1 MASLTGT
8 LETVN
13 SGKPVTEG
21 KKVAPSFIG
30 GLSDWATKA
39 VSVAAPA
46 IAQAGS
52 DRLKSSVT
60 KVMFDTILGPGGADE
75 LKAVQDAES
84 QGSVPVGTASTRI
97 EAAARTALKNHPGR
111 EFEVYKTFSDLGMT
125 PAILQNFG
133 FQMAQEAAGQKG
145 VISNTETALKAAT
158 DAGFDVRPDN
168 LAEAEAYGLKALI
181 AENDYKRALEFARLS
196 GGSGGSGG
204 GGGSASKAASDAV
217 GSTALQAWVVRSQP
231 ILSQAR
237 SMVTSAGDD
246 PQRQTMIIKLKP
258 QLFAALEAQRANII
272 GTLAQAGVVD
282 SDTLKAINTQFDAD
296 RKAVDDLFNASF
308 TQNEQTLKA
317 LQDGFALDSRTALST
332 YSLLGEV
339 FGQATVNSIFQG
351 DFLSSLPTE
360 TRENFTQE
368 LNAFA
373 KTTTMVGLNAKA
385 AGAMHMTN
393 LIKIWK
399 GETKLSELTSSDA
412 QKRLMGPLISGTINM
427 ARTIKGGGGD
437 ESTRKA
443 FLSGSQEI
451 TTAASFLEI
460 SNDPKQQ
467 TYIRNA
473 TNSVAHPEIAETL
486 KVLKRDNPTDPIV
499 SAQINASRVTTAK
512 MIKVTYGSG
521 PNQTKDGIWSV
532 EQGKDGMYYTQ
543 RNDAAYYKALDQ
555 AQREVRQNNMEGG
568 DLKLEDFIG
577 VVQKPPADMVTKVDN
592 LNLQVGFLVRTHELD
607 DEGFKGVTPVELR
620 RFYGH
625 KDIVPTSAEGKKRT
639 TASQDWMANYMTF
652 QRQLQEPPKP
662 IELTVP
668 QATATPTSFKG
679 AKVSV
684 GDLVSRFRSYG
695 VPDVVAAGIIG
706 NIDAESSF
714 DPNAVNPNGGA
725 RGLIQWLS
733 KDRLANAKDNGF
745 DLNNVD
751 DQIAFIIWELNNSES
766 DAKKKIM
773 LAKTPEE
780 AADLVGKWYVRP
792 ERMPDG
798 DIIHG
803 DRRRGTASK
812 AYAGMQ

>member
-8 LETVN
+8 LETIN

-21 KKVAPSFIG
+21 KRVAPSFIG
-30 GLSDWATKA
+30 GLADWATKA

-52 DRLKSSVT
+52 DRLKSDVT
-60 KVMFDTILGPGGADE
+60 KTMFDTILGPGGADE
-75 LKAVQDAES
+75 LKAVQAAES

-97 EAAARTALKNHPGR
+97 EAAARNALKNHPGR

-133 FQMAQEAAGQKG
+133 FQMAQEAVGQKG
-145 VISNTETALKAAT
+145 VINNTETALKAAT

-168 LAEAEAYGLKALI
+168 LAEAEAYGLRALI
-181 AENDYKRALEFARLS
+181 VENDYKRALDFARAS
-196 GGSGGSGG
+196 SGG
-204 GGGSASKAASDAV
+204 GSSTGGSSASKTTAQLVSSAALS
-217 GSTALQAWVVRSQP
+217 AWYTRSEP
-231 ILSQAR
+231 ILTKAR
-237 SMVTSAGDD
+237 AMVTSAGNDA
-246 PQRQTMIIKLKP
+246 QQQSMMVNLRP
-258 QLFAALEAQRANII
+258 QLYAAMEAEFRNIQ
-272 GTLAQAGVVD
+272 GSMNAAGIMD
-282 SDTLKAINTQFDAD
+282 ADALKDVQTRFDAD
-296 RKAVDDLFNASF
+296 RKAIDDLFNASF
-308 TQNEQTLKA
+308 AQNEQTLK
-317 LQDGFALDSRTALST
+317 LMQDGFKLDSRSALST
-332 YSLLGEV
+332 YSLLSEV
-339 FGQATVNSIFQG
+339 VGQATVNSIFQG
-351 DFLSSLPTE
+351 DFLSSLPAE

-412 QKRLMGPLISGTINM
+412 QKRLMSPLISGTINM
-427 ARTIKGGGGD
+427 AKTIKDGGGD

-443 FLSGSQEI
+443 FLNGSQEI

-460 SNDPKQQ
+460 SKDPKQQ

-473 TNSVAHPEIAETL
+473 TNSVAHPAIAETL
-486 KVLKRDNPTDPIV
+486 KVLKRDNPLDPIV

-512 MIKVTYGSG
+512 LIKVTYGSG
-521 PNQTKDGIWSV
+521 PNQTTDGVWSV

-568 DLKLEDFIG
+568 DLKLEDLIPI
-577 VVQKPPADMVTKVDN
+577 VSQPPADMVTKVDN

-639 TASQDWMANYMTF
+639 TAAEDWMSNYMTF

-662 IELTVP
+662 IQLTVP
-668 QATATPTSFKG
+668 QPEQAPASFKG

-733 KDRLANAKDNGF
+733 KNRLDDAKNNGF

-773 LAKTPEE
+773 AAKTPEE
-780 AADLVGKWYVRP
+780 AADLVGRWYVRP

-803 DRRRGTASK
+803 DRRRGTANR

>member
-21 KKVAPSFIG
+21 KKVASSFIG

-52 DRLKSSVT
+52 DRLKSNVT
-60 KVMFDTILGPGGADE
+60 KTMFDTILGPGGADE

-84 QGSVPVGTASTRI
+84 QGSVPVGTSNTRI

-111 EFEVYKTFSDLGMT
+111 EFEVVKVFSDLGMT
-125 PAILQNFG
+125 PAILQNFN

-145 VISNTETALKAAT
+145 VIYNTETALKAAS
-158 DAGFDVRPDN
+158 DAGFDVQPNN
-168 LAEAEAYGLKALI
+168 LAEAEAYGLRALI
-181 AENDYKRALEFARLS
+181 AENDYKRALDFARAS
-196 GGSGGSGG
+196 SGG
-204 GGGSASKAASDAV
+204 GSSTGNTSASKTTAQLVS
-217 GSTALQAWVVRSQP
+217 STALSAWYTRSEP
-231 ILSQAR
+231 ILVTAR
-237 SMVTSAGDD
+237 AMVISAGDD
-246 PQRQTMIIKLKP
+246 AQQQAMMVKLRP
-258 QLFAALEAQRANII
+258 QLYAAMEAEFRNIQ
-272 GTLAQAGVVD
+272 GSMSAAGIMD
-282 SDTLKAINTQFDAD
+282 ADALKDVQTRFDAD
-296 RKAVDDLFNASF
+296 RKAIDDLFNASF
-308 TQNEQTLKA
+308 VQNEQTLKI

-332 YSLLGEV
+332 YSLLKEV
-339 FGQATVNSIFQG
+339 VGQPTVNSIFQG
-351 DFLSSLPTE
+351 DFLSSLPAE
-360 TRENFTQE
+360 TRQNFTQE

-443 FLSGSQEI
+443 FLNGSQEI

-486 KVLKRDNPTDPIV
+486 KVLKRDNPTDPVV

-532 EQGKDGMYYTQ
+532 EQGKDGKYYTQ
-543 RNDAAYYKALDQ
+543 RHDAAYYKAFDQ
-555 AQREVRQNNMEGG
+555 AQREVMQNNMEGG
-568 DLKLEDFIG
+568 DLTLEDLIPLI
-577 VVQKPPADMVTKVDN
+577 QKPPADMVTKVDN

-620 RFYGH
+620 LFYGH

-662 IELTVP
+662 IELTAP
-668 QATATPTSFKG
+668 QATQAPTSFKG

-733 KDRLANAKDNGF
+733 KDRLANAKNNGF

-751 DQIAFIIWELNNSES
+751 DQIAFIVWELNNSENE
-766 DAKKKIM
+766 AKKKIM

-780 AADLVGKWYVRP
+780 AANLVGKWYVRP

>member
-1 MASLTGT
+1 
-8 LETVN
+8 
-13 SGKPVTEG
+13 
-21 KKVAPSFIG
+21 
-30 GLSDWATKA
+30 
-39 VSVAAPA
+39 
-46 IAQAGS
+46 
-52 DRLKSSVT
+52 
-60 KVMFDTILGPGGADE
+60 MFDTILGPGGADE
-75 LKAVQDAES
+75 LKAVQAAES

-97 EAAARTALKNHPGR
+97 EAAARNALKNHPGR

-133 FQMAQEAAGQKG
+133 FQMAQEAVGQKG
-145 VISNTETALKAAT
+145 VINNTETALKAAT

-168 LAEAEAYGLKALI
+168 LAEAEAYGLRALI
-181 AENDYKRALEFARLS
+181 VENDYKRALDFARAS
-196 GGSGGSGG
+196 SGG
-204 GGGSASKAASDAV
+204 GSSTGGSSASKTTAQLVSSAALS
-217 GSTALQAWVVRSQP
+217 AWYTRSEP
-231 ILSQAR
+231 ILTKAR
-237 SMVTSAGDD
+237 AMVTSAGNDA
-246 PQRQTMIIKLKP
+246 QQQSMMVNLRP
-258 QLFAALEAQRANII
+258 QLYAAMEAEFRNIQ
-272 GTLAQAGVVD
+272 GSMNAAGIMD
-282 SDTLKAINTQFDAD
+282 ADALKDVQTRFDAD
-296 RKAVDDLFNASF
+296 RKAIDDLFNASF
-308 TQNEQTLKA
+308 AQNEQTLK
-317 LQDGFALDSRTALST
+317 LMQDGFKLDSRSALST
-332 YSLLGEV
+332 YSLLSEV
-339 FGQATVNSIFQG
+339 VGQATVNSIFQG
-351 DFLSSLPTE
+351 DFLSSLPAE

-412 QKRLMGPLISGTINM
+412 QKRLMSPLISGTINM
-427 ARTIKGGGGD
+427 AKTIKDGGGD

-443 FLSGSQEI
+443 FLNGSQEI

-460 SNDPKQQ
+460 SKDPKQQ

-473 TNSVAHPEIAETL
+473 TNSVAHPAIAETL
-486 KVLKRDNPTDPIV
+486 KVLKRDNPLDPIV

-512 MIKVTYGSG
+512 LIKVTYGSG
-521 PNQTKDGIWSV
+521 PNQTTDGVWSV

-568 DLKLEDFIG
+568 DLKLEDLIPI
-577 VVQKPPADMVTKVDN
+577 VSQPPADMVTKVDN

-639 TASQDWMANYMTF
+639 TAAEDWMSNYMTF

-662 IELTVP
+662 IQLTVP
-668 QATATPTSFKG
+668 QPEQAPASFKG

-733 KDRLANAKDNGF
+733 KNRLDDAKNNGF

-773 LAKTPEE
+773 AAKTPEE
-780 AADLVGKWYVRP
+780 AADLVGRWYVRP

-803 DRRRGTASK
+803 DRRRGTANR